1 MFKDKRTERRKPD
14 KDKQKRHL
22 HVHVYTQSSV
32 YQKYADSFKIYLLA
46 K

>member
-1 MFKDKRTERRKPD
+1 MFKDKRTDRRKPD

-22 HVHVYTQSSV
+22 HVYTQSSV
-32 YQKYADSFKIYLLA
+32 FQKYADSFKIYLLA